1 MCAAPKSQNGVM
13 TPNSD
18 ANRHLKP
25 KDAILADPNQNNGMY
40 KNKDGYNIPA
50 ADKKNEIM

>member
-1 MCAAPKSQNGVM
+1 M